1 MKKLLITL
9 ATTVALVGPAM
20 ACDPARAGDQYEKN
34 GVTYEVVKT
43 NDSCYTKVCVRP
55 VGSKQACRW
64 IKEPEN
70 YDVKW
75 SDSRLSASRTTRTS
89 QTSGPISSSSGP
101 MGQRNETRNAG
112 KSGEAREL
120 LARSPCSQLE
130 IAREPLEFAAPA
142 ARLT

>member
-89 QTSGPISSSSGP
+89 QTSGPISSSSRL
-101 MGQRNETRNAG
+101 MGRRDETRRVARREKQESRSTWTVQRLVLPDAG
-112 KSGEAREL
+112 LTGL
-120 LARSPCSQLE
+120 LNPTS
-130 IAREPLEFAAPA
+130 I
-142 ARLT
+142 